1 MTIEAM
7 PYSYRPHHF
16 EEFEQGQQFESV
28 GRTVTETDVVNYA
41 AIGGDW
47 TELHTNGEY
56 ATDQHFGGRVAHGP
70 LTLSIAMGL
79 AYRCGFMERTVMG
92 FLGIDHMEFP
102 RPVYIDDT
110 VVGIFTVTGTERLDH
125 RSDAG
130 VVSLQFDLTNQDEEQ
145 VFDSEMRFLV
155 RRDTD
160 EQSG

>member
-1 MTIEAM
+1 M

-16 EEFEQGQQFESV
+16 EDFEQGQEFESV

-41 AIGGDW
+41 ALGGDW

-56 ATDQHFGGRVAHGP
+56 ASEEHFGGRVAHGP
-70 LTLSIAMGL
+70 LTLTIAMGL
-79 AYRCGFMERTVMG
+79 AYRCGFMERTVLG

-110 VVGIFTVTGTERLDH
+110 LTGMFTVTDIQRLDR

-130 VVSLQFDLTNQDEEQ
+130 MVSLEFDIRNQVDEQ

-155 RRDTD
+155 RREPDN
-160 EQSG
+160 